1 MKVLVIRTLNG
12 IKPAYDSDKDIFNK
26 MPLNEIFE
34 IEYTK
39 RRNVKFHRKFFALL
53 KLAYENQS
61 DYRMIEDLRR
71 DLLIVSGNYDEQ
83 VCKIT
88 GEIYKKAHS
97 INFSNMD
104 DFQFNEVYTSVKEVI
119 CKWLGIENETLE
131 TEIEQFF

>member
-1 MKVLVIRTLNG
+1 MRVIVVKTLTG
-12 IKPAYDSDKDIFNK
+12 LKPAYDSDKEVFNK
-26 MPLNEIFE
+26 MPLNEPFE

-39 RRNVKFHRKFFALL
+39 RRNIKFHRKFFALL

-61 DYRMIEDLRR
+61 DYRFIEDMRR

-104 DFQFNEVYTSVKEVI
+104 ELQFSEVYTSVKNII
-119 CKWLGIENETLE
+119 CKWLGIDNETLDD
-131 TEIEQFF
+131 EINQYF

>member
-1 MKVLVIRTLNG
+1 MKILVVKTLNG
-12 IKPAYDSDKDIFNK
+12 LKPAYDSDKEVFNK

-34 IEYTK
+34 IEYIK
-39 RRNVKFHRKFFALL
+39 KRNVKFHKKFFALL

-61 DYRMIEDLRR
+61 DYRFIEDMRR

-104 DFQFNEVYTSVKEVI
+104 ELQFSEVYTSVENII
-119 CKWLGIENETLE
+119 CKWLGIDNETLDD
-131 TEIEQFF
+131 EINQYF

>member
-1 MKVLVIRTLNG
+1 MKLLVVRTLNG
-12 IKPAYDSDKDIFNK
+12 IKPAYDTDKDIFNK
-26 MPLNEIFE
+26 MPLNETFE

-39 RRNVKFHRKFFALL
+39 RRNIKFHRKFFAIL

-61 DYRMIEDLRR
+61 DYRVMEDMRR

-104 DFQFNEVYTSVKEVI
+104 DLQFNEVYTSVKNVI
-119 CKWLGIENETLE
+119 CKWLGIDNETLE
-131 TEIEQFF
+131 NEIEQFF

>member
-1 MKVLVIRTLNG
+1 MKILVVKTLNG
-12 IKPAYDSDKDIFNK
+12 LKPAYDSDKEVFNK

-34 IEYTK
+34 IEYIKK
-39 RRNVKFHRKFFALL
+39 RNLKFHKKFFALL

-61 DYRMIEDLRR
+61 DYRFIEDMRR

-88 GEIYKKAHS
+88 GEIYQKAHS

-104 DFQFNEVYTSVKEVI
+104 ELQFSEVYTSVKNII
-119 CKWLGIENETLE
+119 CKWLGIDNETLDD
-131 TEIEQFF
+131 EINQYF

>member
-1 MKVLVIRTLNG
+1 MKILVVKTLNG
-12 IKPAYDSDKDIFNK
+12 LKPAYDSDKEVFNK

-34 IEYTK
+34 IEYIK
-39 RRNVKFHRKFFALL
+39 KRNVKFHKKFFALL

-61 DYRMIEDLRR
+61 DYRFIEDMRR
-71 DLLIVSGNYDEQ
+71 DLLIVSGNYDEK

-104 DFQFNEVYTSVKEVI
+104 ELQFSEVYTSVKNII
-119 CKWLGIENETLE
+119 CKWLGIDNETLDE
-131 TEIEQFF
+131 EINQYF

>member
-1 MKVLVIRTLNG
+1 MKILVVKTLNG
-12 IKPAYDSDKDIFNK
+12 LKPAYDSDKEVFNK

-34 IEYTK
+34 IEYIK
-39 RRNVKFHRKFFALL
+39 KRNVKFHKKFFALL

-61 DYRMIEDLRR
+61 DYRFIEDMRR

-104 DFQFNEVYTSVKEVI
+104 ELQFSEVYTSVKNII
-119 CKWLGIENETLE
+119 CKWLGIDNETLDE
-131 TEIEQFF
+131 EINQYF